1 MTSLEYENL
10 ERKGPLLN
18 EKLTKMFQDLIWKNT
33 KPEEIENLLRSVL
46 PLENIEGLEPNKAN
60 TEIWRTISHQTKL
73 ADLKLQ
79 KALCSNCK
87 YGL

>member
-1 MTSLEYENL
+1 MTLLEYENL

-18 EKLTKMFQDLIWKNT
+18 EKLTKIFQDLIWNNT

-46 PLENIEGLEPNKAN
+46 PSENIEGLEPNKAN
-60 TEIWRTISHQTKL
+60 TEIWRTISYHTKL

-79 KALCSNCK
+79 KVLCSNCK
-87 YGL
+87 YDL

>member
-1 MTSLEYENL
+1 MTLLEYENL

-18 EKLTKMFQDLIWKNT
+18 EKLTKIFQDLIWNNT

-46 PLENIEGLEPNKAN
+46 PSENIEGLEPNKAN
-60 TEIWRTISHQTKL
+60 TEMRTISYHTKL

-79 KALCSNCK
+79 KVLCSNCK
-87 YGL
+87 YDL